1 MNPHRSDGSTSANS
15 RLHSFCQVVFQTFS
29 FVLVAILAALLVA
42 NSDEWQPRH
51 ALVPPTGV
59 LTLAEP
65 GGPADVLLPGPE
77 DPQAASAWRTNMKLW
92 RAERLKRMR
101 YEGTEYE
108 RPELA
113 WTQKVYSQVQVLI
126 WDRML
131 YDPET
136 NRYTV
141 DQFLGDVEGRL
152 GPIDAALV
160 WPLYPNIGV
169 DDRNQFDLI
178 RDMPGGVAGVRRMV
192 DEFHARGVR
201 VFFPT
206 LSWDTGTREEAA
218 PNPAVLAQLMAQI
231 GADGVNFDTLE
242 DVPAAFHDAARAVH
256 HPLALEPQFAIRD
269 ESLAWSTIS
278 WNDWVT
284 WEDTPY
290 PFVPMVNQAKWLE
303 RKHTINVTDRFTRDK
318 TNSLQ
323 HAFFNGIGYA
333 TLENLWGFWYGMTP
347 HDAEAVLRFTR
358 IERTFG
364 EELQSTDWEPYTET
378 LQAGVFASRFPSKS
392 ETLWTIVNRNEYDVS
407 GDELRI
413 PHVSGMRYY
422 DVWHGTELIPDVAGG
437 TDTLHF
443 SIEGLGFGAV
453 LATPE
458 RPPSDLLAFMAER
471 AQKPLNSYSKRWEYL
486 PQSMID
492 IPRTRPAASPPPGMI
507 EIPRGEFDFV
517 VHGIEIEGGNDP
529 GVDVQYPW
537 EDAPRRFHRERL
549 HMKAFY
555 IDRTPVTNSEFKK
568 FVDASHYQPADDHNF
583 LRHWSNG
590 TFPNGAANQPVT
602 WVSIED
608 ARAYAAWAGK
618 RLPHDWE
625 WQYAAQGSDGR
636 LYPWGNQWTERA
648 LPSPDH
654 GRAMRAPTNVDAF
667 PMGASAFGV
676 LDMTGN
682 VSQWTDEFRDEHT
695 RAAILRGGAF
705 YQPRGSIWYFP
716 QTYRLD
722 EHQKFLLVSP
732 GRDRSGT
739 IGFRCVVDTP

>member
-1 MNPHRSDGSTSANS
+1 MTPGTKLGLSQKFSWVI
-15 RLHSFCQVVFQTFS
+15 VV
-29 FVLVAILAALLVA
+29 VLAMISVAT
-42 NSDEWQPRH
+42 SDEWRPRH

-59 LTLAEP
+59 LNLTEP
-65 GGPADVLLPGPE
+65 GGPADVLLLGPE
-77 DPQAASAWRTNMKLW
+77 HPRAASAWRAEMEGW
-92 RAERLKRMR
+92 REERLRQIR

-126 WDRML
+126 WDRMFF
-131 YDPET
+131 DPDM

-141 DQFLGDVEGRL
+141 DRFLADVEGRL
-152 GPIDAALV
+152 GPIDAVLI

-178 RDMPGGVAGVRRMV
+178 RDMPGGIPGLRRMV
-192 DEFHARGVR
+192 DEFHARGLR

-206 LSWDTGTREEAA
+206 LAWDTGTREEAV
-218 PNPAVLAQLMAQI
+218 PNTTALAQLMAQI
-231 GADGVNFDTLE
+231 NADGVNFDTLE
-242 DVPAAFHDAARAVH
+242 DAPATFHQAAEAAH

-303 RKHTINVTDRFTRDK
+303 RRHTINVTDRFTRDK

-333 TLENLWGFWYGMTP
+333 SLEDLWGFWYGMTP

-358 IERTFG
+358 IERAFG
-364 EELQSTDWEPYTET
+364 ETLQSVEWEPYAET
-378 LQAGVFASRFPSKS
+378 LQAGVFASRFPGKS
-392 ETLWTIVNRNEYDVS
+392 GTLWTMVNRNEYGVS

-413 PHVSGMRYY
+413 THVGGIHYY
-422 DVWHGTELIPDVAGG
+422 DLWHGTELTPTDVVGG
-437 TDTLHF
+437 ADTLHF
-443 SIEGLGFGAV
+443 SIEGLGFGGV
-453 LATPE
+453 LATRE
-458 RPPSDLLAFMAER
+458 RGPGDLLAFMADR
-471 AQKPLNSYSKRWEYL
+471 AKKPLSTYSREWRYL
-486 PQSMID
+486 PQTMVEIA
-492 IPRTRPAASPPPGMI
+492 RTKPVASPPPGMI
-507 EIPRGEFDFV
+507 QIPGGDFDFIV
-517 VHGIEIEGGNDP
+517 RGIEIEGGNDP

-537 EDAPRRFHRERL
+537 EDTPRRFHRERL
-549 HMKAFY
+549 HVKTFY
-555 IDRTPVTNSEFKK
+555 IDRAPVTNAEFKK
-568 FVDASHYQPADDHNF
+568 FVDAAHYRPRDDHNF

-590 TFPNGAANQPVT
+590 TFLDGAGNQPVT

-608 ARAYAAWAGK
+608 ARAYAVWAGK

-636 LYPWGNQWTERA
+636 LYPWGNEWNERTLA
-648 LPSPDH
+648 PPDH
-654 GRAMRAPTNVDAF
+654 GRMMRAPTNVDAF
-667 PMGASAFGV
+667 PAGASPFGV

-722 EHQKFLLVSP
+722 EHQKFLMMSP
-732 GRDRSGT
+732 GRDRAGT
-739 IGFRCVVDTP
+739 IGFRCVVDAP